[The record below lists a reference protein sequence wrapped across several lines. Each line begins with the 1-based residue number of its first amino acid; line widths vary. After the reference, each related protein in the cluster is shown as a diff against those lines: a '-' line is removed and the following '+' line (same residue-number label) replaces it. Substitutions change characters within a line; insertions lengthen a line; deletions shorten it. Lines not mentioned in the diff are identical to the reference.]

1 MFKLIFFIGL
11 WIGVYCGKG
20 RSPTHGKLEGYGKET
35 EKGICLNPEKILH
48 YCMAGT
54 IIGEKM
60 QVAIEKCSKQCGN
73 HNNHVKPGKG
83 LGKGKGKGKGNG
95 KGKGKGSKGKGGKG
109 KGTGKNNG
117 GIIFECP
124 KIDDIKEKFKEAH
137 SEQFCIFREMGWLVA
152 DSLDGDKEA
161 IKADISQLPSSVF
174 PRLSCAR
181 TDQCAKTLMM
191 KETDCPKTQEMI
203 RKCEDNYS
211 LQDKAEIL
219 KIKFATAKIAC
230 FMGEMGR
237 ACGDHV
243 RCSIMTLFSG
253 GKSVDCDEDKLGHGG
268 HGGNNQSHGG
278 GHGGPGSH
286 GGPGGK
292 QGGGKGGSWR
302 P

>member
-1 MFKLIFFIGL
+1 
-11 WIGVYCGKG
+11 
-20 RSPTHGKLEGYGKET
+20 
-35 EKGICLNPEKILH
+35 
-48 YCMAGT
+48 
-54 IIGEKM
+54 
-60 QVAIEKCSKQCGN
+60 
-73 HNNHVKPGKG
+73 
-83 LGKGKGKGKGNG
+83 
-95 KGKGKGSKGKGGKG
+95 
-109 KGTGKNNG
+109 
-117 GIIFECP
+117 
-124 KIDDIKEKFKEAH
+124 
-137 SEQFCIFREMGWLVA
+137 MGWLGA

-230 FMGEMGR
+230 FMGEMER
-237 ACGDHV
+237 ACSDHV
-243 RCSIMTLFSG
+243 SCSIMTLFSG

-268 HGGNNQSHGG
+268 SHG
-278 GHGGPGSH
+278 GHGGHHQGHGGENGDSGSH

-292 QGGGKGGSWR
+292 QGGGKGGKHGGGKH
-302 P
+302 PPIPG